1 MDDQPIAPT
10 ATLAEWCASIDGSEI
25 PVRVRERAAHLL
37 LDAVASALAGRHGD
51 ETAQVEAVA
60 RYVAAGDEATII
72 GAGRLSR
79 IGATLLN
86 GYQVTAV
93 TVCDVYRPNLCHVTP
108 QVVPPALASAEGHAV
123 AGRDLVTAVA
133 LGLETTVRIGRG
145 IHYASF
151 RERGWHS
158 PGVIGTFGGAA
169 AAGTILS
176 LDAERMRWAFGLAGS
191 QAAGTFAHWG
201 TPTIKFHQARGAV
214 SGLLAATM
222 AREGFRS
229 SDEILTHPDGGIFNA
244 YSDGGD
250 PAAVVAG
257 LGEEWELERISMRL
271 WPAASSIQSAVSAV
285 FDLIAEHDV
294 TPDQVARM
302 RISLSETTHRLHG
315 EMGWDT
321 RFKALLSTRY
331 TASVVLH
338 DRECWLEQF
347 AADRITDPKVGAFAR
362 DRIEVVADPEMPGT
376 GAAVEIELTDGR
388 RVSVR
393 REVPKGDADDP
404 LTVEELIGK
413 FQRAA
418 TGVLH
423 ESNAARALEL
433 LLGIE
438 ELPNIDDLMAV
449 LSMPEASAGNEDV
462 SSRSAISHA

>member
-1 MDDQPIAPT
+1 MDDQVAAPT
-10 ATLAEWCASIDGSEI
+10 ATLADWVASIDGEAI
-25 PVRVRERAAHLL
+25 PAPIRERTVHLL
-37 LDAVASALAGRHGD
+37 LDAVASALAGRRGD

-60 RYVAAGDEATII
+60 RDIAAGDQATII
-72 GAGRLSR
+72 GADRLSR

-108 QVVPPALASAEGHAV
+108 EVVPPALASAEGRGV
-123 AGRDLVTAVA
+123 TGRDLVTAVA

-145 IHYASF
+145 IRYASF

-169 AAGTILS
+169 SAGRILG
-176 LDAERMRWAFGLAGS
+176 LDGERMKWAFGLAGS
-191 QAAGTFAHWG
+191 QAAGTFAQWG
-201 TPTIKFHQARGAV
+201 TPTIKFHQAHGAV
-214 SGLLAATM
+214 GGLLAATM
-222 AREGFRS
+222 AREGFPS
-229 SDEILTHPDGGIFNA
+229 SNEVLTHPDGGIFNA

-285 FDLIAEHDV
+285 FDLIAAHDV
-294 TPDQVARM
+294 TPDQVASM
-302 RISLSETTHRLHG
+302 RIALSETTYRLHG

-331 TASVVLH
+331 AAAVVLH

-347 AADRITDPKVGAFAR
+347 TPDRIADPTVSAFAR
-362 DRIEVVADPEMPGT
+362 DRIEVVADSEMPVT
-376 GAAVEIELTDGR
+376 GAAVELVLNDGSR
-388 RVSVR
+388 LSVR

-418 TGVLH
+418 RGVLH
-423 ESNAARALEL
+423 QADSARALEL
-433 LLGIE
+433 LLDVE
-438 ELPNIDDLMAV
+438 NLPRVDDLMAV
-449 LSMPEASAGNEDV
+449 LSRMDATT
-462 SSRSAISHA
+462 